1 MNSLATKR
9 LNFWN
14 NICEALSLVLG
25 RNFFHWLN
33 ATSTLASISASTP
46 ICVST
51 IPVSGYTYTCERKW
65 KCWLLSCV
73 RLFAAPWNVARQAP
87 VSVGFSRQESW
98 SGLPFPSPEDLPDP
112 GIEPESPALQADS
125 LPSESAHK
133 PRNAGVDC
141 HPLLQGIFL
150 TLGTGLHLLRLQVDS
165 LPASHLGSPY
175 PSLVSCWIFASI
187 LLHKPQIFAL
197 LSGCLKSQRNRLIF
211 VHRWLLFS
219 HL

>member
-33 ATSTLASISASTP
+33 ATSTLASISASSP
-46 ICVST
+46 IRVST

-87 VSVGFSRQESW
+87 VSMGFSRQESW
-98 SGLPFPSPEDLPDP
+98 SGLPFPSSEDLPDP
-112 GIEPESPALQADS
+112 GIEPTSPALQVDS
-125 LPSESAHK
+125 SLQIEANVILITFPKSFLPYVVVVQSLNCVWLFATPWTAAHQ
-133 PRNAGVDC
+133 AT
-141 HPLLQGIFL
+141 L
-150 TLGTGLHLLRLQVDS
+150 TFPISWSLLRLMSAELGMPSNHLICHHFS
-165 LPASHLGSPY
+165 LL
-175 PSLVSCWIFASI
+175 PSIFHSI
-187 LLHKPQIFAL
+187 RVFP
-197 LSGCLKSQRNRLIF
+197 
-211 VHRWLLFS
+211 
-219 HL
+219 

>member
-1 MNSLATKR
+1 MELGLVPGRGTKDPA
-9 LNFWN
+9 
-14 NICEALSLVLG
+14 C
-25 RNFFHWLN
+25 
-33 ATSTLASISASTP
+33 
-46 ICVST
+46 
-51 IPVSGYTYTCERKW
+51 
-65 KCWLLSCV
+65 CV
-73 RLFAAPWNVARQAP
+73 RQPKGKSKILPLKPVTPTLQYFQCSSLDKPLWHAQHQYSSYIQRRVTPWTVACQAP
-87 VSVGFSRQESW
+87 LSVGFSRQGDW
-98 SGLPFPSPEDLPDP
+98 SGLPFPSAGDLPDP

-141 HPLLQGIFL
+141 HPLLQGIFP
-150 TLGTGLHLLRLQVDS
+150 TLGTDLHLVRLQVDS

>member
-46 ICVST
+46 IRVST

-87 VSVGFSRQESW
+87 VSVGFSRQEYW

-125 LPSESAHK
+125 LPSEPPSSK
-133 PRNAGVDC
+133 MVTYLNLDLSPDILKF
-141 HPLLQGIFL
+141 LLISN
-150 TLGTGLHLLRLQVDS
+150 HLYYEENDPVRITWG
-165 LPASHLGSPY
+165 PGFK
-175 PSLVSCWIFASI
+175 I
-187 LLHKPQIFAL
+187 
-197 LSGCLKSQRNRLIF
+197 SQADKTF
-211 VHRWLLFS
+211 
-219 HL
+219 